1 MTGAEFL
8 DKMNHQQRAAYVEGA
23 LDMLAYGLTQPKA
36 KALRD
41 WYYQGDG
48 PRQLIGAVTSIGI
61 CPSRECCRCWR
72 SGFASAFCPHEE
84 IGRRVRKD
92 TRPVKQCD
100 SAAAD
105 SAPVAS
111 RGASDESLSD
121 PPPHRDPNRTR
132 L

>member
-48 PRQLIGAVTSIGI
+48 PRQLIAAVHQ
-61 CPSRECCRCWR
+61 CRD
-72 SGFASAFCPHEE
+72 
-84 IGRRVRKD
+84 K
-92 TRPVKQCD
+92 PVQGVLQVLAK
-100 SAAAD
+100 
-105 SAPVAS
+105 
-111 RGASDESLSD
+111 
-121 PPPHRDPNRTR
+121 R
-132 L
+132 LC